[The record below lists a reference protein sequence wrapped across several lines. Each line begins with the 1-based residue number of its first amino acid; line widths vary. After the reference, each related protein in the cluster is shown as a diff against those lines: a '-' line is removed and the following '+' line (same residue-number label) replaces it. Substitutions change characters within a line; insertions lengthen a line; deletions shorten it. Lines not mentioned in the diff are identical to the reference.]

1 MEVPEKRSTSTDV
14 CVRIFCMAER
24 RKTVYQAIKG
34 LKEKYGVYFKT
45 CLHLHTP
52 ASYDYH
58 LKSNWDASLY
68 KKASTEQ
75 LFRMCIEKSVFPPMT
90 QIEDIKPEDWNGY
103 KSEKDFFTYLLVANE
118 LVANRYG
125 IVVVTD
131 HQSIAG
137 IEPLQKAIDFI
148 TKYKSYEVYPHVICG
163 IEISCADKNHVVGIF
178 DDDEI
183 TKNKLTEWLNVN
195 IYSREEG
202 VVKASLEVLE
212 FLRSIGATGYI
223 AHIDSS
229 NSFGKE
235 HFSGAYKK
243 TVLEKESIFGLGNL
257 EHQDYQMKI
266 IQTIVQKD
274 FNFVLDN
281 DAHDIDGICCNPIWI
296 KCEKRSCSAIKEA
309 FCNYQT
315 SILLSEPSKAKKYI
329 EGIYIS
335 HRDNGFLCDKND
347 KAAPFIMRFSDE
359 LNCLIGGR
367 GTGKSTV
374 LDVLEYAL
382 AQRCASVRELEF
394 ICKHGTIYVLYWD
407 NGNEYLIE
415 MHTADKP
422 EGESILKCFGQNL
435 QDRYNWHYRFS
446 PSEITKYARDYYVD
460 VYQVFHQRHDIQ
472 FIKQSA
478 KRALLWQMFDT
489 GHSVNELVST
499 ASGDDI
505 SKYLYNIL
513 FENRTLTNS
522 SASIS
527 CRSFNGLKKTVN
539 DVDGILNERAA
550 EVNSVIEPFNRA
562 KKGVFQIIYSQKAI
576 PHEPKVDKWI
586 GFSKKELSE
595 WYSFRGTKFN
605 LKNENSIEYLLSLY
619 YKVGFL
625 EFVKICVNRDSIK
638 AEENVHIL
646 SFCTEMNQTMVDAG
660 IEQLKSRQS
669 SQIVSDL
676 LGRTVSPQNVDL
688 VIHYLKQVVEEIE
701 EFSLEFNIN
710 NKESVQSGKPDYRD
724 VRNLSLGQKVV
735 AMLSFILGYSE
746 YINDYRP
753 LVIDQPED
761 NLDNQYIYKNLV
773 QQLREA
779 KSKRQVIIATHNA
792 TLVTNTSA
800 EQVCI
805 MQSNGDNGWIDISGY
820 VGTPKIKKHIVNY
833 LEGGIESFVHKC
845 EIYHDILPKE

>member
-1 MEVPEKRSTSTDV
+1 
-14 CVRIFCMAER
+14 MAER

-34 LKEKYGVYFKT
+34 QKEKYGVYFKT

-58 LKSNWDASLY
+58 LKSDWDVSSY

-75 LFRMCIEKSVFPPMT
+75 LFKMCIEKSVFLPMT
-90 QIEDIKPEDWNGY
+90 QIEDIKAENWEGY
-103 KSEKDFFTYLLVANE
+103 ESEKDFFAYLLVANE
-118 LVANRYG
+118 LVVNRYG

-137 IEPLQKAIDFI
+137 IDRLRSAVSFI
-148 TKYKSYEVYPHVICG
+148 TTHKTCEVYPHVISG

-178 DDDEI
+178 DDDEK
-183 TKNKLTEWLNVN
+183 TQRKLTDWLEANL
-195 IYSREEG
+195 YSREDG
-202 VVKASLEVLE
+202 VVKASMEVLD

-243 TVLEKESIFGLGNL
+243 TVLEKESLFGLGNL
-257 EHQDYQMKI
+257 EHRDYQLKMI
-266 IQTIVQKD
+266 RTIVQKD
-274 FNFVLDN
+274 YNFVLDN
-281 DAHDIDGICCNPIWI
+281 DAHDIDEICCNPVWI

-309 FCNYQT
+309 FHNYQT
-315 SILLSEPSKAKKYI
+315 SVLLTEPTNAKKYI
-329 EGIYIS
+329 EGIYIA
-335 HRDNGFLCDKND
+335 HRDNGFLCDRGD
-347 KAAPFIMRFSDE
+347 RTAPFVMRFSDE

-374 LDVLEYAL
+374 LEVLEYAL
-382 AQRCASVRELEF
+382 AQHCTSVRELEF

-407 NGNEYLIE
+407 NGDEYLIE

-422 EGESILKCFGQNL
+422 EGESILRCFGQNP
-435 QDRYNWHYRFS
+435 QDRYNWHYYFS
-446 PSEITKYARDYYVD
+446 PSEITQYARDNYVD
-460 VYQVFHQRHDIQ
+460 VFQVFQQRHDIL
-472 FIKQSA
+472 FVKQSGT
-478 KRALLWQMFDT
+478 RWLLRQLFDT
-489 GHSVNELVST
+489 GHSVNELVRT

-522 SASIS
+522 SASIT
-527 CRSFNGLKKTVN
+527 CRSFKGLKKVVN
-539 DVDGILNERAA
+539 DVDGILNKRAA
-550 EVNSVIEPFNRA
+550 EVSSVIEPFNRVNR
-562 KKGVFQIIYSQKAI
+562 GIFRIVYSQKTA

-586 GFSKKELSE
+586 GFSKKELGA
-595 WYSFRGTKFN
+595 WYSFHGTKYN
-605 LKNENSIEYLLSLY
+605 LKNKDAIEYLLSLY

-625 EFVKICVNRDSIK
+625 EFVRICVNRDALK
-638 AEENVHIL
+638 AEENEHVL
-646 SFCTEMNQTMVDAG
+646 SFCTGMNQAMVDAG
-660 IEQLKSRQS
+660 IEQLKSRLS
-669 SQIVSDL
+669 VQIVSNIL
-676 LGRTVSPQNVDL
+676 ERTISPQNVDL
-688 VIHYLKQVVEEIE
+688 VIHYLKRVVEEIE

-710 NKESVQSGKPDYRD
+710 NKESVQNGKPDYRD

-735 AMLSFILGYSE
+735 AMLSFVLGYSE
-746 YINDYRP
+746 YMNDYRP

-773 QQLREA
+773 KQLREA

-792 TLVTNTSA
+792 TLVTNTNA
-800 EQVCI
+800 EQVCV
-805 MQSNGDNGWIDISGY
+805 MESNGDNGWIDSSGY

-845 EIYHDILPKE
+845 EIYHDILPGE